1 MEKIKTKKLAMFA
14 RKPMAEKLAVSLFFI
29 FFAVQFVI
37 HAMPFLWLINNALKT
52 TEEFFESSIALTTT
66 WSVSNFASVFTQ
78 FQVNGGIGFFEML
91 FNSLWIALVYV
102 IVSVI
107 SSTMLAYI
115 LARFRFPGKG
125 FLYGLIVFAR
135 TIPILG
141 TGAASFKL
149 KYALGMINNP
159 ALIWLGW
166 AVAFDQ
172 TALILF
178 ATFKGISQTYSEAA
192 KIDGA
197 NNMLV
202 LVKIILPQAMPAV
215 IAVSVNLLLARWNDY
230 STAQI
235 TLSDYPN
242 LAYGL
247 YIFQT
252 ESAWLVNTKGIYFAS
267 VVMVSIP
274 IIILYALSQN
284 LIIKN
289 MSIGGIKG

>member
-1 MEKIKTKKLAMFA
+1 MTDIKTKKRNGFSK
-14 RKPMAEKLAVSLFFI
+14 KPTVEKIILILFFV
-29 FFAVQFVI
+29 FFTVQFIV

-52 TEEFFESSIALTTT
+52 TEEFFASSIALTKT

-78 FQVNGGIGFFEML
+78 FKVNGGIGFFEML

-107 SSTMLAYI
+107 SSVMLAYI

-149 KYALGMINNP
+149 KYTLGMINNP

-197 NNMLV
+197 NNV
-202 LVKIILPQAMPAV
+202 LILLKIILPQAMPSI

-235 TLSDYPN
+235 TLSNYPN

-252 ESAWLVNTKGIYFAS
+252 ESAWSVNTKGTYFAS
-267 VVMVSIP
+267 VVMVSVP
-274 IIILYALSQN
+274 IVVLYALSQN
-284 LIIKN
+284 MIIKN
-289 MSIGGIKG
+289 ISIGGIKG